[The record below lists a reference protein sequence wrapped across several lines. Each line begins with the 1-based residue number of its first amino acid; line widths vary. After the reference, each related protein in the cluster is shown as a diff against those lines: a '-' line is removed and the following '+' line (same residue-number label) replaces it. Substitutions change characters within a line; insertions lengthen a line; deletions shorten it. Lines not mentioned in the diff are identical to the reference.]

1 MAVHRGEDFSRV
13 FTLTAEWGC
22 SPGRCIHG
30 ESPPRGGADGEGAE
44 RPLSCLDVALKTFLA
59 GSPPPPGRYRGLL
72 PPPPEGAGKCLAID
86 PDTVSGEQERD
97 SGVSVHTD
105 GRERISPG
113 RCIHG
118 ESPPRGGADGE
129 GAERPFPCLGMSSKT
144 SLAGS
149 PPPPGRSAASSRPLN
164 GGGQCMAIVRIPCQG
179 RETGFQQGVHV
190 DGRERIFSPWH
201 CIYGESPP
209 RGGADGEGAERPF
222 PCLDV
227 ALKTSL
233 AGSPPLLSPV
243 SLVERFTWITP
254 TARPL
259 RGLLPPPARGGWQS
273 VAIVRIQRQGRGF
286 QQGVH
291 VDGRERIFSPWH
303 CIHGESPPWG
313 GADGEAETAPPS
325 PVAASQPQPHAT
337 ASCRLRPGQRIGGG
351 AEERTR
357 EKTAIYAGKWN
368 FFGKGLRPGPAA
380 SVFLPA
386 HPEPATRAART
397 SAAAPSPASQA
408 T

>member
-1 MAVHRGEDFSRV
+1 MRENFLTFPHSTNPFFQRPVEEPEAINPMAVHRGEDFSRV

-201 CIYGESPP
+201 CI
-209 RGGADGEGAERPF
+209 
-222 PCLDV
+222 
-227 ALKTSL
+227 
-233 AGSPPLLSPV
+233 
-243 SLVERFTWITP
+243 
-254 TARPL
+254 
-259 RGLLPPPARGGWQS
+259 
-273 VAIVRIQRQGRGF
+273 
-286 QQGVH
+286 
-291 VDGRERIFSPWH
+291 
-303 CIHGESPPWG
+303 HGESPPWG